1 MSFTTIR
8 KVSEGLTSNVQ
19 ISTKLPSGVIVVVG
33 GDDFDDFMLN
43 LNATVGGDGAEQI
56 AGDMAQALL
65 SGWEPIKLPAAKQN
79 IQRAMP
85 VQDDYSD
92 DPWAAEGRTTP
103 APARQPARR
112 QSQGPR
118 PGGSGRQCEHG
129 GMVERT
135 GNKNGKDWRGFF
147 CPADRDDPTQCAPQ
161 FVR

>member
-1 MSFTTIR
+1 M
-8 KVSEGLTSNVQ
+8 TSNVQ

-33 GDDFDDFMLN
+33 GENFQGFYEN
-43 LNATVGGDGAEQI
+43 LIETVGPEGADQI
-56 AGDMAQALL
+56 HGDMGQALTR
-65 SGWEPIKLPAAKQN
+65 GWDPVTTPEAKRN

-85 VQDDYSD
+85 VQDDNNGY
-92 DPWAAEGRTTP
+92 DPDQDWAGAQ
-103 APARQPARR
+103 PARPAQRQQPARR